1 MTRIRLLFP
10 STLFTL
16 GSVISVIPGPAQAGT
31 ATSTI
36 SVSAT
41 VITQCIIVTVPL
53 AFGNYASTTVSNS
66 VSNITVTCTLS
77 VPYNVGLGV
86 GGGTGATVAARK
98 MTNGTT
104 TLNYSMF
111 SDPGM
116 TTQWGPTIGTNTVAG
131 IGSGL
136 AQILPI
142 YGQVPSGQTVAT
154 GLYTDV
160 VTATLNF

>member
-1 MTRIRLLFP
+1 MTRIKVLFP
-10 STLFTL
+10 ATLFAL
-16 GSVISVIPGPAQAGT
+16 ASLVSAIPGPAWAGT

-41 VITQCIIVTVPL
+41 VITQCIIGTVPL

-77 VPYNVGLGV
+77 VPYSVGLGV
-86 GGGTGATVAARK
+86 GGGTGATVTARK

-104 TLNYSMF
+104 TLNYGMF

-116 TTQWGPTIGTNTVAG
+116 TTQWGPTVGTNTIAA
-131 IGSGL
+131 IGTGL
-136 AQILPI
+136 VQIMPI
-142 YGQVPSGQTVAT
+142 YGQIPSGQAVAS